1 MRRRTIIF
9 AVIGAPAIAAV
20 GAAAYLRFWRPVPVT
35 TVEAGQG
42 SVALRVTGP
51 GTMQARVPVTVS
63 SQMTAGVKEVDA
75 DVGDKVK
82 RGQLL
87 ALLDDRD
94 LVARRGVAV
103 AQQEVLA
110 RNIKAA
116 RASVAKA
123 QADLELAHSKHRR
136 DVELTRS
143 GFVSHSALDASKS
156 ALHAAEANLDN
167 ARHALAA
174 RLAEQKSAEHEL
186 RYADALLSHTRITSP
201 TGGVVIER
209 MAEAGDTV
217 VPGSPIFRLADP
229 ATLWIAAYV
238 DESLVGRVRLGQPA
252 SIRLRTGETLP
263 GKVARIAHQSDAA
276 TRELEVDVAFDSPPR
291 RFAIDQEA
299 SVTIRAGADGGIVVP
314 LSALVRD
321 RAGRQGVLVVNSGRT
336 VFRPVQTSTAD
347 AAQVIVR
354 KGLAAGERVVA
365 PAAGIKAGIRVR
377 AP

>member
-1 MRRRTIIF
+1 MTRRTLILVT
-9 AVIGAPAIAAV
+9 AGALAIAAV

-35 TVEAGQG
+35 IVQAGQG

-63 SQMTAGVKEVDA
+63 SRITAGVRQVEA
-75 DVGDKVK
+75 DVGDRVK

-87 ALLDDRD
+87 AVLDDRD
-94 LVARRGVAV
+94 LAARRGAAG

-110 RNIKAA
+110 RNVEAA

-123 QADLELAHSKHRR
+123 KADLDLARSKHRR
-136 DVELTRS
+136 DAELMRS
-143 GFVSHSALDASKS
+143 GFVSHSALEASEA

-167 ARHALAA
+167 ARHTLAA
-174 RLAEQKSAEHEL
+174 RLAEQKSVQHEV
-186 RYADALLSHTRITSP
+186 RYADALLSHTRITAPSD
-201 TGGVVIER
+201 GVVIQR

-238 DESLVGRVRLGQPA
+238 DESLVGRVRPGQPA
-252 SIRLRTGETLP
+252 SIRLRTGETLT

-299 SVTIRAGADGGIVVP
+299 EVTIRAGADSGIVVP
-314 LSALVRD
+314 LGALVRD
-321 RAGRQGVLVVNSGRT
+321 RAGRQGVLVVSGGRT
-336 VFRPVQTSTAD
+336 VFRPVETSTAD
-347 AAQVIVR
+347 AKQVIVR

-365 PAAGIKAGIRVR
+365 RAAGIKAGARVR